1 MIYWWRSLPS
11 GYEDLM
17 ATETASLVQPI
28 AFLLGT
34 WRGEGAGQYPTIQ
47 PFRYREEIRFWHT
60 GKAFLAYRQR
70 TEAAEDGRP
79 LHAEMGYLRVAGE
92 GRVELVI
99 AQPTGF
105 AEIEVGTVRGQR
117 IDLQS
122 TLVGRTPTAKPV
134 TALARSFWLEED
146 TLRYELRMA
155 MDGGPLR
162 PHLAA
167 VFQRV
172 GD

>member
-1 MIYWWRSLPS
+1 
-11 GYEDLM
+11 M
-17 ATETASLVQPI
+17 ATQVASLVQPV

-60 GKAFLAYRQR
+60 GKAFLAYTQR

-92 GRVELVI
+92 DRVELLI

-105 AEIEVGTVRGQR
+105 AEIEMGTVRGQR
-117 IDLQS
+117 IDLHT

-134 TALARSFWLEED
+134 TALARTFWAEGD

-155 MDGGPLR
+155 IDGGPLL

-167 VFQRV
+167 TFRRV